1 MKNSY
6 HYIVEDSTKGC
17 FVSSFDAPIIN
28 LRAKDVIKHLKENN
42 TDVNPDHTYKV
53 LVYANA
59 TFKNCFFFD
68 GTDVS
73 GRYESNYEDEY
84 GDEDYD

>member
-1 MKNSY
+1 MNNSY

-17 FVSSFDAPIIN
+17 FASSFNATIIN
-28 LRAKDVIKHLKENN
+28 LHTKDVIKHLKEDNI
-42 TDVNPDHTYKV
+42 DLNPNHVYKV

-68 GTDVS
+68 GAGVFI
-73 GRYESNYEDEY
+73 RHYESDEY
-84 GDEDYD
+84 KYVDEDYD

>member
-1 MKNSY
+1 MNNPY

-17 FVSSFDAPIIN
+17 FVSSFYSTIIN
-28 LRAKDVIKHLKENN
+28 LHTRDDVIKHLKEDNI
-42 TDVNPDHTYKV
+42 DVNPNHVYKV

-68 GTDVS
+68 GAGVLIR
-73 GRYESNYEDEY
+73 RYESDEY
-84 GDEDYD
+84 VDEDYD